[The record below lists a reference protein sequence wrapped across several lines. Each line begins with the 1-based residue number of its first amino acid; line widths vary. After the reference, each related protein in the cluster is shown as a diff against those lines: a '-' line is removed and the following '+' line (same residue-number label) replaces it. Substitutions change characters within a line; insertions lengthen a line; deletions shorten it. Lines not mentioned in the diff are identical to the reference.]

1 MLNFCNI
8 FIKLQLYENEKWIHK
23 NKIFFLLLRKRS
35 DYIFYN
41 RYIWCKLNAN
51 EKRIER
57 IKNEYH
63 VSLIKNSR
71 QSSPFRISSKLFNI
85 KLQKVK
91 SMHLEILQIVKFH
104 EPSNPKTA
112 HSLSGASRLTNSF
125 IFLPFISNL
134 SSTMAHHFNVPFINL
149 AAIV

>member
-1 MLNFCNI
+1 MKMRNG
-8 FIKLQLYENEKWIHK
+8 FIRRYFFFFFEKEAI
-23 NKIFFLLLRKRS
+23 IYFTI
-35 DYIFYN
+35 DTYDV
-41 RYIWCKLNAN
+41 NAN

-57 IKNEYH
+57 IKNEHH

-104 EPSNPKTA
+104 EASNPKTA

-134 SSTMAHHFNVPFINL
+134 SSTIAHHFNVPFINL

>member
-1 MLNFCNI
+1 MKMRNG
-8 FIKLQLYENEKWIHK
+8 FIRRYFFFFFEKETI
-23 NKIFFLLLRKRS
+23 IYFTI
-35 DYIFYN
+35 DTYDV
-41 RYIWCKLNAN
+41 NAN

-104 EPSNPKTA
+104 EASNPKTA

>member
-1 MLNFCNI
+1 MIYSMLNFCNI

-23 NKIFFLLLRKRS
+23 KIFFLLLRKRS

-91 SMHLEILQIVKFH
+91 SMHLEILQIVK
-104 EPSNPKTA
+104 S
-112 HSLSGASRLTNSF
+112 
-125 IFLPFISNL
+125 
-134 SSTMAHHFNVPFINL
+134 
-149 AAIV
+149 